1 MPYQLTPHSL
11 LDEVIAKLNAKS
23 DGHLSRLLE
32 IPPPTL
38 SRIRNGKQKPSAE
51 VILCIHEKTGM
62 PVAQIKSLIQP
73 A

>member
-1 MPYQLTPHSL
+1 
-11 LDEVIAKLNAKS
+11 
-23 DGHLSRLLE
+23 LSRLLE